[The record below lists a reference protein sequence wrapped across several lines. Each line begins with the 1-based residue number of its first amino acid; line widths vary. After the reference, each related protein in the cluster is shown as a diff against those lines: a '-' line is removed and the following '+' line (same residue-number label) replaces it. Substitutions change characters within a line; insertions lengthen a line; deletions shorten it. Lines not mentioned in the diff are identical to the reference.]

1 MALKDTACKH
11 NVDTLSIYL
20 NIIKKGLLHSKKKTT
35 LQFKIKCTCRMKQ
48 QCFIL
53 SGLVVRPLLQL
64 REVRDKPQNKNKNKQ
79 LEESVL

>member
-11 NVDTLSIYL
+11 TVDTLAIYL
-20 NIIKKGLLHSKKKTT
+20 NVRKKGLLHSKKKQ
-35 LQFKIKCTCRMKQ
+35 LCNLKSNALQ